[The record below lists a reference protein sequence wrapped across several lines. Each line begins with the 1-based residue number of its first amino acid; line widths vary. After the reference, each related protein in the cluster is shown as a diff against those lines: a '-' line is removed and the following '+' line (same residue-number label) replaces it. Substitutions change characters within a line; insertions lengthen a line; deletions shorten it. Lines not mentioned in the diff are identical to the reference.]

1 MDSSQ
6 HKSDNG
12 FFKITGNWEVQANRL
27 KNKFSQLTDADL
39 KFETGEEDAL
49 LKRLG
54 TRLNK
59 KRDEVV
65 HLIQLEDYEFEK
77 AKAFIIVEIIEYI
90 PNSVV
95 IKTIIKKTTGN
106 VTAFSVDSGESM
118 TERSSPFDTFIQVI
132 DGKAEIII
140 HGKSNMLNTGQ
151 SIIIPA
157 HASNSIKANV
167 RFKMLST
174 IIKSGY
180 EEVS

>member
-1 MDSSQ
+1 MNSE
-6 HKSDNG
+6 HNKSNG
-12 FFKITGNWEVQANRL
+12 IFKITGNWDVQASRL
-27 KNKFSQLTDADL
+27 KEKFSKLTDDDVR
-39 KFETGEEDAL
+39 FEIGKEEDL
-49 LKRLG
+49 LKRLEK
-54 TRLNK
+54 RLNK
-59 KRDEVV
+59 DRDELI

-106 VTAFSVDSGESM
+106 VTAVSFDSGESLSDR
-118 TERSSPFDTFIQVI
+118 TSPFDTFIQVI

-140 HGKSNMLNTGQ
+140 HGKSNMLDTGQ

-157 HASNSIKANV
+157 HAHNSIKANV